1 MQKYKT
7 QKLNIHQFDDE
18 AWHVGQEEDE
28 EDHGEHLQKSL
39 EKHRFCKTF
48 DHQKNT
54 KVQKFTLSSRRS
66 SAFVTLRRTSW
77 FCRDLIFKLTVMY
90 RLLSRRW

>member
-39 EKHRFCKTF
+39 EKQEFCKTF
-48 DHQKNT
+48 DHLKNIKQK
-54 KVQKFTLSSRRS
+54 KVKMQNYKKTLPE
-66 SAFVTLRRTSW
+66 AQRTQ
-77 FCRDLIFKLTVMY
+77 KLTP
-90 RLLSRRW
+90 